1 MFKLF
6 EDYQIAL
13 EASNM
18 FKEQVEKKGFLCL
31 FLKCPNKMNISLFC
45 GSKWPVSTFM
55 AKHKREK
62 TENYLGIV
70 KFL

>member
-1 MFKLF
+1 
-6 EDYQIAL
+6 
-13 EASNM
+13 M